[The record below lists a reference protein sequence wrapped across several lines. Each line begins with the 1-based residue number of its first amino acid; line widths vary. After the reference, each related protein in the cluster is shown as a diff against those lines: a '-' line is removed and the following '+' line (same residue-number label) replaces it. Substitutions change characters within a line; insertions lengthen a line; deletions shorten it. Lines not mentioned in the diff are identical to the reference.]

1 MPLADLRG
9 GGGTGARTGPAW
21 RTYQQVRA
29 ASRKADEAYSF
40 CQPVARE
47 DKARRL
53 FALEAYATKLRR
65 QKRAN
70 AGDWGPK
77 GPLGDS
83 AVKLGRLLIRFM
95 AHLPA
100 AGKRVLAPSREYLA
114 DALGIDP
121 RTVDRAKEELR
132 RHGWLAWIR
141 RYEPVDDP
149 GGEGPQIRQI
159 PNAYRLTV
167 PAAAVV
173 LLGFHGMAAPVS
185 ADLAS
190 PRDQAAA
197 SDAAMRAHSRD
208 QFRASL
214 DASPALR
221 KAAAAGEKLSMSAE
235 DIRPRNRHDNR

>member
-1 MPLADLRG
+1 MTD
-9 GGGTGARTGPAW
+9 ARSGPAW
-21 RTYQQVRA
+21 RTFQPVQA
-29 ASRKADEAYSF
+29 ASRKAEDAYAF
-40 CQPVARE
+40 CQPIARE

-53 FALEAYATKLRR
+53 FALDAYATRLRR

-83 AVKLGRLLIRFM
+83 ALKLGKLLIRFM
-95 AHLPA
+95 AELTR

-114 DALGIDP
+114 DQLGIDP

-141 RYEPVDDP
+141 RFEPVDDP
-149 GGEGPQIRQI
+149 GQEGPQIRQI

-173 LLGFHGMAAPVS
+173 LLGFHGMAPPIS

-190 PRDQAAA
+190 PAAQAAA
-197 SDAAMRAHSRD
+197 SEAAMRAHSRD
-208 QFRASL
+208 RFAERL
-214 DASPALR
+214 DASPAIR
-221 KAAAAGEKLSMSAE
+221 RADGAGEKLSMSAE
-235 DIRPRNRHDNR
+235 DITSRNRQDN